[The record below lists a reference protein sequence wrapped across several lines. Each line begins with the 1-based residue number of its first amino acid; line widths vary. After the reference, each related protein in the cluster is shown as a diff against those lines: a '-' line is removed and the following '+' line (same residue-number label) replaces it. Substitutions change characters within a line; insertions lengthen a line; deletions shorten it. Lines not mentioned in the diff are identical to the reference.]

1 MIFIF
6 YKGGGVMMDN
16 RYTDSVKNAWNFAA
30 AEAAKLGSEYIGTE
44 HLLLGIANEKDSAG
58 GKILNSLG
66 VSVQALES
74 LLQEYSSNFYRR
86 NELYVAPRTKHVME
100 MAIEE
105 ANEMDNNYVGTAH
118 VLLAI
123 IHEGNNTA
131 LEILEHFNV
140 TGEKLQHAFEKFMSE
155 DPQGEKTEN
164 IGELGEFAI
173 DLNERAKQ
181 GKIDP
186 VIGRQTEIERVI
198 QILSRRNK
206 NNPVLIGEPGVG
218 KTAIA
223 EGLAQRIVNNDVPE
237 ILRNCHV
244 ISLNMASVVAGTK
257 YRGEFEERLKKVLG
271 EVKKHDNWI
280 LFIDE
285 LHTLVGAGST
295 EGSMDAANI
304 MKPALARGELRC
316 IGATTLKEYKKYIE
330 KDAALERRFQPVKVG
345 EPNIKDTEKIL
356 FGLRDRYEA
365 FHKAKITDEAIY
377 KAVEL
382 ADRYITDRFQP
393 DKSIDVIDEA
403 AAKVRMKA
411 YSSPISVK
419 EKEQELAS
427 LQKEKE
433 AAISTQ
439 NFERAAILRDK
450 VKDISEEIEKSKNEW
465 KENNDKNLVVT
476 ADDVAEVVAKWTGVP
491 LQNLKETESERLL
504 HLEDELHKRVIGQ
517 DEAVHSVAKAIRRAR
532 AGLKDPKKP
541 IGSFLFLGSTGVG
554 KTELAKALAETMFG
568 SEKHMIRFD
577 MSEYMEKH
585 EVSRLVGAPPGYVGY
600 EEGGQLT
607 DAIRLHPY
615 SVILFDEIEKANFDF
630 FNILLQVLDDGR
642 LTDGQGRTVDFTNC
656 IIIMTS
662 NLGSKFLKDKSAHV
676 GFLSK
681 EDTEK
686 DFNDRK
692 TVIMNEVKR
701 TFRPEFINRIDEM
714 IVFHPLNKESL
725 GAILKLLLKDVEK
738 KIQHLHLSLDISEEA
753 QEALISSGTDLEYGA
768 RPLRRT
774 IQKEVEDPISEL
786 ILKGGLQGKSTIH
799 ISTDENKKLIFNI
812 D

>member
-1 MIFIF
+1 
-6 YKGGGVMMDN
+6 MMDN

-450 VKDISEEIEKSKNEW
+450 VKDISKEIEKSKNEW

-491 LQNLKETESERLL
+491 LQNLKETESERLF

-753 QEALISSGTDLEYGA
+753 QEVLISSGTDLEYGA

>member
-1 MIFIF
+1 MH
-6 YKGGGVMMDN
+6 KGGGVMMDN

-450 VKDISEEIEKSKNEW
+450 VKDISKEIEKSKNEW

-738 KIQHLHLSLDISEEA
+738 KIQHLHLSLDISEDA